1 MQFLENEFLTYLDDW
16 EKSVSNRESFTDSEK
31 KMLLSQETLLGLRVT
46 SMNFKNACK
55 NSNYYD
61 FFSQIFC

>member
-16 EKSVSNRESFTDSEK
+16 EKSVSNRESFTDSERK
-31 KMLLSQETLLGLRVT
+31 QMLLSQETLLGLRVT

-61 FFSQIFC
+61 FF